1 MNSNANR
8 RKSQGIAL
16 LILGVVL
23 LGIGLMAFIG
33 VQSDLKKY
41 EAEGTRDFNQLTEAE
56 LSSKPYVEGRVEFVF
71 EVFAEEYTTNYGIR
85 LSDDSDKLY
94 YLIPLVTEEGYI
106 DYFVT
111 LEATE
116 RYYDTLNQIYEE
128 TWDESLPA
136 VYTELYL
143 DDAKIRSLPSSIE
156 RILYD
161 WCETGEFYQNGS
173 FVDWCVASDFFGTTD
188 SAEIVSHVLPYMIV
202 PDSKPGGSAL
212 IGLVMAGIGLALL
225 VVAVVLLNK
234 AKNVPAAPNEAFASQ
249 APAEGFSTPEAAPAN
264 AAPSRTNFCPQCGAP
279 LEPGAKFCPSCGAK
293 MEGMHR

>member
-1 MNSNANR
+1 MNSNVNR
-8 RKSQGIAL
+8 RKSRGIAL

-41 EAEGTRDFNQLTEAE
+41 ETEGTRDFNQLTEAE
-56 LSSKPYVEGRVEFVF
+56 LSGKPYVEGRVEFVF

-111 LEATE
+111 LEATG

-143 DDAKIRSLPSSIE
+143 EDAKIRSLPSSIE
-156 RILYD
+156 KILYD

-173 FVDWCVASDFFGTTD
+173 FVDWCVESDFFGTTD

-234 AKNVPAAPNEAFASQ
+234 AKNAPTVPNEAFASE
-249 APAEGFSTPEAAPAN
+249 APAEEFSTPEAAPAN

>member
-1 MNSNANR
+1 M
-8 RKSQGIAL
+8 
-16 LILGVVL
+16 
-23 LGIGLMAFIG
+23 
-33 VQSDLKKY
+33 
-41 EAEGTRDFNQLTEAE
+41 
-56 LSSKPYVEGRVEFVF
+56 
-71 EVFAEEYTTNYGIR
+71 FAEEYTTNYGIR

-116 RYYDTLNQIYEE
+116 RYYETLNQIYEE

-143 DDAKIRSLPSSIE
+143 DDAKIRSLPFSIE

-212 IGLVMAGIGLALL
+212 IGLVMTGIGLALL

-249 APAEGFSTPEAAPAN
+249 APAEGFSTPEAAPSN

-293 MEGMHR
+293 VEGMHR